1 MWLLA
6 LFDLPVTDKKS
17 RRNYARFRRG
27 LIDDGFMM
35 LQFSVYGRPC
45 PNDDNVR
52 VHTERVKSML
62 PPEGEVRLLALTEMQ
77 YARMEIFLGKDL
89 QETEKEPDQLEFY

>member
-17 RRNYARFRRG
+17 RRNYTRFRRG

-77 YARMEIFLGKDL
+77 YARMEIFLGKEL